1 MRGNFH
7 LLDPINNVKLFSF
20 GDLEVISES
29 VVNLSLD
36 IIKHMCREDWSH
48 RQVSY
53 RERTKILIF

>member
-7 LLDPINNVKLFSF
+7 LLDLIHNIKLFSF

-29 VVNLSLD
+29 VVNLGLD

-48 RQVSY
+48 KQVSS
-53 RERTKILIF
+53 RGRTKILLF